1 MKNMIKKFVK
11 EEDGMTTVEY
21 ALLAVGI
28 FLAIFGLVRVLGTS
42 TGARFEDMSDELNR

>member
-1 MKNMIKKFVK
+1 MLKRFIK

-28 FLAIFGLVRVLGTS
+28 FLAIFGLVRVLGQS
-42 TGARFEDMSDELNR
+42 TGNRFKDMSNELNK